1 MSLMLKL
8 LSTTLLLSSF
18 LYASTA
24 SEKIEDFLEDKFSE
38 NPRLKSVDVKVED
51 VTPLKQLPKWNAYI
65 VNVKAVLKNKQK
77 QVIRQKMIWFSN
89 GQMITKDLT
98 DINTGESLVDKVK
111 PTVKTKHYTKENLIY
126 GNANAKHKI
135 VIFSDP
141 LCPFCRGFVP
151 GAIKDMK
158 KEPQKFAIYYYHFP
172 LERIHPASVTLVKAA
187 IAAEHKGVKD
197 VVLKLYNVSINPRE
211 KNVKK
216 ILEAFNKAEGTDITP
231 EDIKSASVIKQFNH
245 DRLVANDLM
254 VGGTPTVY
262 FDGSIDNTKKKYLKV
277 K

>member
-51 VTPLKQLPKWNAYI
+51 VTSLKQLPKWNAYI
-65 VNVKAVLKNKQK
+65 VNVKAVLKNKPK

-98 DINTGESLVDKVK
+98 DINTGETLVDKVK
-111 PTVKTKHYTKENLIY
+111 PTIKARHYAKENLIY

-158 KEPQKFAIYYYHFP
+158 KEPQKFAVYYYHFP
-172 LERIHPASVTLVKAA
+172 LERIHPASATLVKAA
-187 IAAEHKGVKD
+187 IAAEHQGVKD
-197 VVLKLYNVSINPRE
+197 VVLKLYNVSVNPRE

-216 ILEAFNKAEGTDITP
+216 ILEAFNKAEGTNITP
-231 EDIKSASVIKQFNH
+231 EDIQNPSVIKQFNH
-245 DRLVANDLM
+245 DRLVATDLM

-262 FDGSIDNTKKKYLKV
+262 LDGSVDNTKKKYLKV